1 MKLFRFVSKQVVVT
15 HLRLASGNWN
25 QLSTRSLEKFSIE
38 CRNAKNLLVA
48 TANQNELDYII
59 SQWEPKGKTSKLL
72 KGRENAATSLHLISL
87 GVYNADF
94 LDRTK
99 RGNAKPMWSW
109 LTFDTHWKLDVL
121 NGGHCPNKG
130 LPCNS
135 NSVNVSFYQFDNMVN
150 LSLLISCW

>member
-15 HLRLASGNWN
+15 HLRLANGNWN

-48 TANQNELDYII
+48 KANQNELDYII

-72 KGRENAATSLHLISL
+72 KERENAATSLHLISI

-94 LDRTK
+94 LDRTEAAMQNQCDP
-99 RGNAKPMWSW
+99 GLLSTLIEN
-109 LTFDTHWKLDVL
+109 LTF
-121 NGGHCPNKG
+121 
-130 LPCNS
+130 
-135 NSVNVSFYQFDNMVN
+135 
-150 LSLLISCW
+150 